1 MVKQRDRPY
10 IKKAL
15 AIIAC
20 FGELW
25 AIRQPRLKAPPDLP
39 VAYYH
44 CVSRVADREFVLGE
58 IEKEQFR
65 KYVRLYE
72 QFCGVR
78 VVTYC
83 VMSNHFHLLLEV
95 PKRPEVLPGD
105 EELLA
110 QLKRTYS
117 GLGFATIR
125 QHLAM
130 LREAASPTDA
140 EAYRETFFVR
150 MWDVSAFM
158 KGLKQ
163 RFTQWFNRQRARK
176 GTLWEERYR
185 SVLVE
190 GAGEALAAMA
200 AYIDLNP
207 VRAGMVTDPKD
218 YRWCGYAEA
227 VAGKSQALGGLKIV
241 TDTYRGL
248 PAPVGA
254 VLREYRELLYGR
266 GEERGEDERRMA
278 VRKGFNR
285 ERVDEVLA
293 KKGKLTW
300 GEMLRCRVRY
310 FADGAVLGSKE
321 FVNAVFAAER
331 HRFGP
336 KRQTGARPLRGAD
349 AGSLCTLR
357 DLRVTPLG

>member
-1 MVKQRDRPY
+1 MK
-10 IKKAL
+10 L
-15 AIIAC
+15 
-20 FGELW
+20 L
-25 AIRQPRLKAPPDLP
+25 RL
-39 VAYYH
+39 
-44 CVSRVADREFVLGE
+44 G
-58 IEKEQFR
+58 
-65 KYVRLYE
+65 E

-78 VVTYC
+78 VVTHC
-83 VMSNHFHLLLEV
+83 VMSNHFHILLEV
-95 PKRPEVLPGD
+95 PKRPEVLPTD

-110 QLKRTYS
+110 GLKRTYS

-130 LREAASPTDA
+130 LREAASQAEA
-140 EAYRETFFVR
+140 EAYRETFFAR

-163 RFTQWFNRQRARK
+163 RFTQWFNRQRGRK

-190 GAGEALAAMA
+190 GAGNALAAMA

-207 VRAGMVTDPKD
+207 VRAGMVAEPED

-227 VAGKSQALGGLKIV
+227 VAGKRQAVNGLKLV

-248 PAPVGA
+248 PEPAGS
-254 VLREYRELLYGR
+254 VLSEYRGLLYGR
-266 GEERGEDERRMA
+266 GEERGVDEQGRA
-278 VRKGFNR
+278 VRKGFSR
-285 ERVDEVLA
+285 ARVDEVLE

-310 FADGAVLGSKE
+310 FTDGAVLGSKK
-321 FVNAVFAAER
+321 FVNTIFAAER

-336 KRQTGARPLRGAD
+336 NRQSGARPLRGVDAAD
-349 AGSLCTLR
+349 LCALR
-357 DLRVTPLG
+357 DLRVQVIE

>member
-1 MVKQRDRPY
+1 M
-10 IKKAL
+10 
-15 AIIAC
+15 
-20 FGELW
+20 
-25 AIRQPRLKAPPDLP
+25 
-39 VAYYH
+39 AYYH
-44 CVSRVADREFVLGE
+44 CVSRIVNREFVLGE
-58 IEKEQFR
+58 VEKEQFG
-65 KYVRLYE
+65 KYMRLYE

-83 VMSNHFHLLLEV
+83 VMSNHFHILLEV
-95 PKRPEVLPGD
+95 PRRPDVLPSD

-110 QLKRTYS
+110 RLKRTYS
-117 GLGFATIR
+117 GLGFATIK
-125 QHLAM
+125 QHLTM
-130 LREAASPTDA
+130 LREAASQTDA
-140 EAYRETFFVR
+140 EAYRETFFAR
-150 MWDVSAFM
+150 MWDVSAYM

-163 RFTQWFNRQRARK
+163 RFTQWFNRQQGRK

-227 VAGKSQALGGLKIV
+227 VAGKRQAVAGLKIV

-248 PAPVGA
+248 PAPAGA
-254 VLREYRELLYGR
+254 GLREYRELLYGR
-266 GEERGEDERRMA
+266 GEERGEDERGRA
-278 VRKGFNR
+278 VRKGFSR

-321 FVNAVFAAER
+321 FVNTIFAAER

-336 KRQTGARPLRGAD
+336 KRQTGARPLRGVA

-357 DLRVTPLG
+357 DLRVAPLG

>member
-1 MVKQRDRPY
+1 M
-10 IKKAL
+10 
-15 AIIAC
+15 
-20 FGELW
+20 
-25 AIRQPRLKAPPDLP
+25 RQPRLKAPPDLP

-44 CVSRVADREFVLGE
+44 CVSRVVNRDFVLGDAE
-58 IEKEQFR
+58 REQFV
-65 KYVRLYE
+65 KLLRLCE

-83 VMSNHFHLLLEV
+83 VMSNHFHILLEV
-95 PKRPEVLPGD
+95 PKRPEVLPTD

-110 QLKRTYS
+110 RLKRTYS
-117 GLGFATIR
+117 GLGLATIR
-125 QHLAM
+125 QQLAT
-130 LREAASPTDA
+130 LRAAASQADA
-140 EAYRETFFVR
+140 EAYRETFFAR

-158 KGLKQ
+158 KALKQ
-163 RFTQWFNRQRARK
+163 RFTQWFNRQRGRK

-207 VRAGMVTDPKD
+207 VRAGMVAEPED

-227 VAGKSQALGGLKIV
+227 VAGKRQAVHGLKVV
-241 TDTYRGL
+241 TDTQRGL
-248 PAPVGA
+248 AGPAGS

-266 GEERGEDERRMA
+266 GEERGVDDQGRA
-278 VRKGFNR
+278 VRKGFSR
-285 ERVDEVLA
+285 ARVDEVLA

-310 FADGAVLGSKE
+310 FTDGAVLGSKE
-321 FVNAVFAAER
+321 FVNTIFAAER
-331 HRFGP
+331 QRFGP
-336 KRQTGARPLRGAD
+336 QRKSGARPLRGVD
-349 AGSLCTLR
+349 AAGLCALR
-357 DLRVTPLG
+357 DLRVRAIG

>member
-1 MVKQRDRPY
+1 M
-10 IKKAL
+10 
-15 AIIAC
+15 
-20 FGELW
+20 
-25 AIRQPRLKAPPDLP
+25 RQPRLKAPPELP

-44 CVSRVADREFVLGE
+44 CVSRVVNREFVLGDA
-58 IEKEQFR
+58 EKEQFR
-65 KYVRLYE
+65 RYLRLYE
-72 QFCGVR
+72 GFCGVR

-83 VMSNHFHLLLEV
+83 VMSNHFHILLEV
-95 PKRPEVLPGD
+95 PRRPEVLPND

-110 QLKRTYS
+110 RLKRTYS

-125 QHLAM
+125 QNLEL
-130 LREAASPTDA
+130 LRAAGATAEA
-140 EAYRETFFVR
+140 EAYRETFFAR
-150 MWDVSAFM
+150 MWHVSAFM

-163 RFTQWFNRQRARK
+163 RFTQWFNRRHARK
-176 GTLWEERYR
+176 GTLWEERFR

-207 VRAGMVTDPKD
+207 VRAAMVSDPKD

-227 VAGKSQALGGLKIV
+227 VGGNRQAVAGLKIV
-241 TDTYRGL
+241 TDTDRGL
-248 PAPVGA
+248 PARAGGGV
-254 VLREYRELLYGR
+254 VLGEYRDLLYGR
-266 GEERGEDERRMA
+266 GEERGDDGPGRA
-278 VRKGFNR
+278 VRKGFSR

-300 GEMLRCRVRY
+300 GEMLHCRVRY

-336 KRQTGARPLRGAD
+336 KRQTGARPLRGVD

-357 DLRVTPLG
+357 DLRVAVVR